1 MNNLE
6 KQMKLAEE
14 AVELIKEFRKEAEVL
29 GTNPLKEI
37 TIKENGRIIEVNDEF
52 DGIVEYELN
61 EISSIF
67 SMEMDG
73 WGPCSP
79 GFYEAISLAE
89 EDFKYDFPNYT
100 KEEFK
105 EYVGSIKYTE
115 YRCEAIYERLKEIDK
130 EAEDL
135 MES

>member
-89 EDFKYDFPNYT
+89 EDFKYDFPKYT